1 MDNQLLWHSFY
12 QEINQP
18 DEQINLA
25 KAALCYGQ
33 AEYPDLNISKYLGV
47 LDAIA
52 SEIQPQ
58 LPTERYP
65 LKVIQKINYH
75 LFDCL
80 KFQGNCQD
88 YYDPNNSF
96 LNQVIDRKVGIPIS
110 LSVIY
115 LAIAQRL
122 NFPMIGIGMPG
133 HFLVR
138 PNFKDAGF
146 FVDPFNQGEILF
158 PEDCQ
163 EKFNQVYQQPVKLK
177 PNLLSPVSNKQILA
191 RMLTNLKFIYL
202 HHREINKALAIISG
216 ILAIFPNN
224 ATEIRDRG
232 LLYYQINRWQ
242 EAMMD
247 LKYFLKIAP
256 HSEDAR
262 MIQSLL
268 KKMNRI

>member
-12 QEINQP
+12 QEINKP
-18 DEQINLA
+18 DEQIDLA
-25 KAALCYGQ
+25 KAALCYAQ
-33 AEYPDLNISKYLGV
+33 AEYPDLNISKYLGI

-52 SEIQPQ
+52 LEIQPQ

-65 LKVIQKINYH
+65 LKIIQIINYH

-80 KFQGNCQD
+80 KFQGNIQD

-96 LNQVIDRKVGIPIS
+96 LNQVIDRRVGIPIS

-138 PNFKDAGF
+138 PNFKDVGI
-146 FVDPFNQGEILF
+146 FVDPFHQGEILF
-158 PEDCQ
+158 PDDCQ
-163 EKFNQVYQQPVKLK
+163 AKLNQIYQQPVELE
-177 PNLLSPVSNKQILA
+177 PNLLSSVSNKHILA

-202 HHREINKALAIISG
+202 HRREINKALGIMSG
-216 ILAIFPNN
+216 ILAIFPQNV
-224 ATEIRDRG
+224 TEIRDRG

-247 LKYFLKIAP
+247 LRYFLKIAP
-256 HSEDAR
+256 NSEDAP

-268 KKMNRI
+268 KKMNKV